1 MKFNTLVRLSTS
13 VALLAS
19 VMAAPT
25 VAFAQSGSRLCGWTA
40 MVPNG
45 QVIGLLYEARS
56 ADASYHKQCDDV
68 IKQMK
73 SAIDKDPTMSKLQW
87 NEVKRATCES
97 VGKYFTSTAKPS
109 EDMCDSMEAKKGY
122 KVVKESAAN
131 TTFTKL

>member
-1 MKFNTLVRLSTS
+1 MKLTTLVRLTTS

-19 VMAAPT
+19 VMAAPS

-45 QVIGLLYEARS
+45 QVVGLLYEARDK
-56 ADASYHKQCDDV
+56 DASYHKQCDEA
-68 IKQMK
+68 ISKMK
-73 SAIDKDPTMSKLQW
+73 SGIDKDPTLKQLQW
-87 NEVKRATCES
+87 TEVKRATCES

-109 EDMCDSMEAKKGY
+109 ADMCDYMGAKSGY

-131 TTFTKL
+131 TTYTKL